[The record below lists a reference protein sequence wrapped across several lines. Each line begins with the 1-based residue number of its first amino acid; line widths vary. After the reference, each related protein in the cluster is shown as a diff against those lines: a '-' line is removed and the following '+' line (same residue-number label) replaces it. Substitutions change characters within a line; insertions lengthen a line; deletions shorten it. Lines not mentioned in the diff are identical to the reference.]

1 MHTIQ
6 TLEPY
11 FHIFVIK
18 KYNMAGLQ
26 AYPNML
32 LNHTT
37 MFALNYVT
45 IRIGYIRI
53 KHIKYVAQDQ
63 GISD

>member
-1 MHTIQ
+1 MYTIP

-11 FHIFVIK
+11 FHIFVFK

-37 MFALNYVT
+37 MFTLNYVT
-45 IRIGYIRI
+45 IRIGI
-53 KHIKYVAQDQ
+53 KIKLYTY
-63 GISD
+63 